1 MAATAMFTSA
11 PSNTAA
17 SLGWAVITGASSGL
31 GAVFADQ
38 LAARG
43 FPLVLAGRDRARPYV
58 ELVVGDLGAGTPA

>member
-1 MAATAMFTSA
+1 M
-11 PSNTAA
+11 SNHA
-17 SLGWAVITGASSGL
+17 WAVITGASSGL